1 MRPTTTMTETCPM
14 CQTLRLVK
22 LFCLIALITS
32 CGGGGG
38 SAAKTSP
45 SPDPDSTEDPVGL
58 LTLIE
63 SDAELL
69 TAIRSGLETLTSD
82 NSARMASEVQPADA
96 AASDS
101 ASTSFTTTYNLEANI
116 DEHDAVKYDG
126 SHLFIAPS
134 RSMDCCFIIDDIAI
148 ARDDDIAPD
157 VSPVAPSQDRSIR
170 ILSTDPENGT
180 AAEVSTIALNDAKT
194 VEGLYTH
201 NTQLAAIS
209 STSWWGSYGDA
220 FTRASQWRAQTTG
233 LSIYDI
239 SDATAPRTQLEIE
252 FEGGFVNS
260 RKVGNTIYL
269 IARHTP
275 EVQGLIDYPTAEQ
288 QQTNQVLLDNLTVDD
303 IMPALAI
310 NGQEAALV
318 DSGDC
323 LLENNDHK
331 LAAGNSGYPTLTL
344 LIAVDLTNLSITN
357 TACYI
362 APTNGIYIS
371 ENAIYLTQ
379 IDYSESQ
386 SRTLIHRFALS
397 QALTYQGSG
406 AVNGSLYLSGN
417 RDFRISEHDG
427 FLRLVT
433 TDRTDNIAD
442 SLDHRLWVLEHNAE
456 ETELNIVGRLPNND
470 RPAAIGKPNEDLY
483 GVRFFGNKLYL
494 VTFERI
500 DPLYAI
506 DLTDP
511 TDPKIAGELMIPGF
525 SDFLHPVNQDLLLG
539 LGEDENGLVKLELFN
554 VADMTAPYSLGT
566 TVLGESENPSWSYS
580 EARYNRHAF
589 TYQIVSET
597 QDRFTVPV
605 TLATNNEVAE
615 YQEED
620 RLYLFEI
627 NGKEDSALG
636 SIDEIGHISVA
647 RDQWQNSRN
656 RTVIHGDTVYYI
668 NNTSVWSTD
677 WMNPSEQNGPM

>member
-1 MRPTTTMTETCPM
+1 M

-58 LTLIE
+58 LALIQ

-69 TAIRSGLETLTSD
+69 TAIRSGFETLTSD
-82 NSARMASEVQPADA
+82 NSARMASESQPADA

-101 ASTSFTTTYNLEANI
+101 ASTSFTTTYNLEANV

-126 SHLFIAPS
+126 NHLFIAPS
-134 RSMDCCFIIDDIAI
+134 RSMDCCFIIDDIAS
-148 ARDDDIAPD
+148 ASDDNTAPD
-157 VSPVAPSQDRSIR
+157 ISPVASSQDRSIR

-180 AAEVSTIALNDAKT
+180 ATEVSTIALNDAKT
-194 VEGLYTH
+194 IEGLYTH

-239 SDATAPRTQLEIE
+239 SDATAPSTQLEIE

-288 QQTNQVLLDNLTVDD
+288 QQTNQVLLDNLTVND
-303 IMPALAI
+303 IMPALSI

-318 DSGDC
+318 DSDDC

-331 LAAGNSGYPTLTL
+331 LASANSGYPTLTL
-344 LIAVDLTNLSITN
+344 LIAVDLTNLSIAN

-379 IDYSESQ
+379 IDYSEAQ

-397 QALTYQGSG
+397 QTLTYQGSG
-406 AVNGSLYLSGN
+406 AVDGSLYLSGD
-417 RDFRISEHDG
+417 RDFRISEYDG

-433 TDRTDNIAD
+433 TDRTDNAAD
-442 SLDHRLWVLEHNAE
+442 QLDHKLWVLQRN
-456 ETELNIVGRLPNND
+456 TQDKELNIVGSLPNNE

-506 DLTDP
+506 DLSDP
-511 TDPKIAGELMIPGF
+511 TDPMIMGELMIPGF

-554 VADMTAPYSLGT
+554 IADMTAPYSLGT
-566 TVLGESENPSWSYS
+566 TVLGENENPQWSYS

-589 TYQIVSET
+589 TYQIVDEN

-605 TLATNNEVAE
+605 TLATNNEAAE

-627 NGKEDSALG
+627 NGKQDSTLG
-636 SIDEIGHISVA
+636 SIDEIGHISVT
-647 RDQWQNSRN
+647 RDQWQDSRH
-656 RTVIHGDTVYYI
+656 RAVIHKDTVFYI
-668 NNTSVWSTD
+668 NNTSVWSTQWLD
-677 WMNPSEQNGPM
+677 PSEQLGPM

>member
-1 MRPTTTMTETCPM
+1 M
-14 CQTLRLVK
+14 LRLLKVTG
-22 LFCLIALITS
+22 LIALITS
-32 CGGGGG
+32 CGGGG
-38 SAAKTSP
+38 SSTPSSP
-45 SPDPDSTEDPVGL
+45 LAPDPDPAVDPVVL
-58 LTLIE
+58 LIPIATDATLLNVIHSGFVNDTSNNIE
-63 SDAELL
+63 
-69 TAIRSGLETLTSD
+69 
-82 NSARMASEVQPADA
+82 RMASESLSADA
-96 AASDS
+96 GVSNS
-101 ASTSFTTTYNLEANI
+101 ASTNFTTTYNLEANV
-116 DEHDAVKYDG
+116 DEHDAVKYNG
-126 SHLFIAPS
+126 NYLFITPS
-134 RSMDCCFIIDDIAI
+134 RSMDCCFIIDDISI
-148 ARDDDIAPD
+148 ASDDNTAPD
-157 VSPVAPSQDRSIR
+157 VSPVASSQGRSIR

-180 AAEVSTIALNDAKT
+180 ATEVSTIAVSEAKT

-239 SDATAPRTQLEIE
+239 SDATAPSTQLEIE

-288 QQTNQVLLDNLTVDD
+288 QQTNQVLLDNLTVND
-303 IMPALAI
+303 IMPALSI

-318 DSGDC
+318 DSDDC

-331 LAAGNSGYPTLTL
+331 LASANSGYPTLTL
-344 LIAVDLTNLSITN
+344 LIAVDLTNLSIAN

-379 IDYSESQ
+379 IDYSEAQ

-397 QALTYQGSG
+397 QTLTYQGSG
-406 AVNGSLYLSGN
+406 AVDGSLYLSGD
-417 RDFRISEHDG
+417 RDFRISEYDG

-433 TDRTDNIAD
+433 TDRTDNAAD
-442 SLDHRLWVLEHNAE
+442 QLDHKLWVLQRN
-456 ETELNIVGRLPNND
+456 TQDKELNIVGSLPNNE

-566 TVLGESENPSWSYS
+566 TVLGENENPHWSYS

-605 TLATNNEVAE
+605 TLATKSETSE
-615 YQEED
+615 YQEQD

-656 RTVIHGDTVYYI
+656 RAVIHGDTVYYI